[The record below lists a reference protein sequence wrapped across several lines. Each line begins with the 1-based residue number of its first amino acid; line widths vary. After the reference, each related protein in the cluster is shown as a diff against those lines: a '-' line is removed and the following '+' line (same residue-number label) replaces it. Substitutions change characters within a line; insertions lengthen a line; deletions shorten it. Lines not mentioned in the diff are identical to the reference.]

1 VSSFFS
7 NLFRPS
13 NAGTWFF
20 FLLNLIFLATVFGTG
35 RSVEGFLFL
44 LVLYLLSL
52 ALSFSSL
59 GQWMLCLVNG
69 ARRMARIDMRN
80 KALPLVEEIYRAAKR
95 QTPTL
100 PNRIN
105 VRIMY
110 DPTPNAFAIGTNT
123 ICLTEGLLDMPDDL
137 IAGVIAHEMGH
148 LALQH
153 TIVQILIGGGNLIIS
168 IIMLILEAIRAS
180 LSVGTAAG
188 SIRGGGIFHWF
199 GIMMMAFC
207 SGMIFLWTKFC
218 MLLLCGSS
226 RANEYEADAYAYQ
239 IGYGDQLAEAL
250 DRLTMG
256 TPQASLL
263 RILNSSHPLPG
274 DRIGRLQAMG
284 VSYSRF

>member
-1 VSSFFS
+1 MSSFFS

-207 SGMIFLWTKFC
+207 SGMISCGPNSVCCCSAAPAAPTNTRRMPMRTRLATATSWQKLWT
-218 MLLLCGSS
+218 GSPW
-226 RANEYEADAYAYQ
+226 E
-239 IGYGDQLAEAL
+239 L
-250 DRLTMG
+250 
-256 TPQASLL
+256 PK
-263 RILNSSHPLPG
+263 HPC
-274 DRIGRLQAMG
+274 
-284 VSYSRF
+284 FEF